1 MVKCAGV
8 SLALQYII
16 SPFAPAAP
24 FKLALLLTFPNPTF
38 VAVGV
43 VQVPAY
49 VSHFVV
55 LEVFNAGPFNT
66 LLLSELSANN
76 K

>member
-1 MVKCAGV
+1 LFQVLLLVLRAPVIFPPLNGKYPPVTAG
-8 SLALQYII
+8 
-16 SPFAPAAP
+16 AAP
-24 FKLALLLTFPNPTF
+24 TFA
-38 VAVGV
+38 AVGV

-55 LEVFNAGPFNT
+55 FEVFNAGPFNT